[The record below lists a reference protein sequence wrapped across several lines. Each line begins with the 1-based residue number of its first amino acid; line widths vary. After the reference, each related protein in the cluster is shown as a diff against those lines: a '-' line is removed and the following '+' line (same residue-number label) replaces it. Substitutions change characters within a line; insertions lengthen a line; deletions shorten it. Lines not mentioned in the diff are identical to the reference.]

1 MTELYIDG
9 FSAVLPKDFNVQVK
23 RENPLFT
30 KNGEYT
36 YDITLPLG
44 NPVNAELYKHLN
56 RLNSVE
62 EIKSKRSAILVADN
76 RVYCNGTEII
86 TGWTDD
92 TVSIQIAS
100 GNSELNYIIGNDLQI
115 TSLDGMPETTEIT
128 EAAAHEHV
136 EKKYP
141 DVEYC
146 LPMVYDRDSEE
157 ILNPWF
163 INGYQS
169 ESEYTSVLTPG
180 DYFQHSLPPVEA
192 DVSRFYPQPYL
203 CVYLQYLFNALG
215 YTLSE
220 NFLTGTVYKDLFICH
235 AVRTLKWA
243 EMLPGWSVGDFL
255 EQLERM
261 FDGVFVVD
269 NRNRNVRFLSRHTYY
284 HASTTSHVRWVEDI
298 YEVETADE
306 DDEPEAVN
314 IMLSNVRY
322 DFPDNAY
329 WRGRCLPDSV
339 KAAARRGGINIVA
352 IPDNSFDKRM
362 DAWFSDT
369 SRQRTD
375 TIYIDYATQRKVF
388 YNVDHEVE
396 GSPKDHWQLVDEFA
410 AIERDNPEQEVELKI
425 MPAELA
431 QVVKEICFRDFYGYT
446 AVVTRFP
453 MPAIDGGSGSS
464 EDEEDAEDEETSTP
478 VADLINNSS
487 AESSDSSSSQ
497 NNICLAFYAGLTLH
511 VKADYNDTPL
521 PLAYTD
527 EWVYVWATNTYMQT
541 NQEGKTLRLTD
552 LQDNLWEGA
561 MEIDQRN
568 EIKLT
573 SHDPNLYDTRG
584 VFEIRNKRYV
594 CKEIEYTIDANGRK
608 GAWIGTF
615 YAAKISDTEAD
626 ARWILADGKWRD
638 GGVWLDN
645 GRWLDQ

>member
-1 MTELYIDG
+1 MG
-9 FSAVLPKDFNVQVK
+9 
-23 RENPLFT
+23 R
-30 KNGEYT
+30 
-36 YDITLPLG
+36 
-44 NPVNAELYKHLN
+44 
-56 RLNSVE
+56 
-62 EIKSKRSAILVADN
+62 
-76 RVYCNGTEII
+76 
-86 TGWTDD
+86 
-92 TVSIQIAS
+92 
-100 GNSELNYIIGNDLQI
+100 
-115 TSLDGMPETTEIT
+115 
-128 EAAAHEHV
+128 
-136 EKKYP
+136 
-141 DVEYC
+141 
-146 LPMVYDRDSEE
+146 
-157 ILNPWF
+157 
-163 INGYQS
+163 
-169 ESEYTSVLTPG
+169 
-180 DYFQHSLPPVEA
+180 
-192 DVSRFYPQPYL
+192 
-203 CVYLQYLFNALG
+203 
-215 YTLSE
+215 
-220 NFLTGTVYKDLFICH
+220 
-235 AVRTLKWA
+235 
-243 EMLPGWSVGDFL
+243 
-255 EQLERM
+255 
-261 FDGVFVVD
+261 
-269 NRNRNVRFLSRHTYY
+269 RHI
-284 HASTTSHVRWVEDI
+284 R
-298 YEVETADE
+298 VETADE